1 LPQRHAGRII
11 GVSDVNRPG
20 PEVHMSANRVPMLSF
35 LGAARTV
42 TGSKTLID
50 TRDARL
56 LVDCGLFQGRKEL
69 RQANW
74 KPFPVPVESIDAVVL
89 THAHIDHCGYLP
101 RLWRLG
107 FRGPVYCT
115 NGTRDLAA
123 IVLPDSGHLQEEEA
137 AFANR
142 MGYSKHDPAEAL
154 YTEDDATNSLELF
167 ETVPFGELRNVIPG
181 VDTTWRRAGHILG
194 AASLHVRLTET
205 GTDVVFSGDLG
216 RPTHPILLPPD
227 EIGSADVI
235 VVESTYGD
243 EEHLTVNPEAE
254 LARVV
259 NDAAAC
265 GGVVVIPA
273 FAVDRT
279 EVVLW
284 HLNELVERGE
294 VPDVPM
300 FVDSPMASRA
310 LERYRSEVR
319 RRSPEIR
326 PELFGRELFSSI
338 NLVETR
344 TTDESKAL
352 NDRRG
357 PMVIISASGMATG
370 GRVVHH
376 LARHIGDS
384 RNTVMLVGF
393 QAPGTRGDRLRSGAS
408 TIKMLG
414 HYFPVRADVCSI
426 ELSTHADQSELLDW
440 ITTADAPNRVY
451 VNHGEPDAS
460 DALVGAISSRFG
472 VITVS
477 PGAGERVRLDPLSN
491 HWHRRE
497 RR

>member
-1 LPQRHAGRII
+1 
-11 GVSDVNRPG
+11 
-20 PEVHMSANRVPMLSF
+20 MSANRVPMLSF

-50 TRDARL
+50 TGDARL
-56 LVDCGLFQGRKEL
+56 LVDCGLFQGRKAL
-69 RQANW
+69 REANW

-115 NGTRDLAA
+115 SGTRSLAGV
-123 IVLPDSGHLQEEEA
+123 VLPDCGYLQEEEA
-137 AFANR
+137 AYANR
-142 MGYSKHDPAEAL
+142 MGYSKHDPAEPL
-154 YTEDDATNSLELF
+154 YTSQDATNSLELF
-167 ETVPFGELRNVIPG
+167 RTVEFGEQHAVLPG
-181 VDTTWRRAGHILG
+181 VEVTWRHSGHILG
-194 AASLHVRLTET
+194 AAWLRVGLAEAEA
-205 GTDVVFSGDLG
+205 DVVFSGDLG
-216 RPTHPILLPPD
+216 RPSHPLLLAPD
-227 EIGSADVI
+227 TIGAADVV

-243 EEHLTVNPEAE
+243 EEHVTADPQGQIATVI
-254 LARVV
+254 

-284 HLNELVERGE
+284 HIDQLVETGQI
-294 VPDVPM
+294 PDIPV

-310 LERYRSEVR
+310 LDLYRSAVGN
-319 RRSPEIR
+319 RSSEIR
-326 PELFGRELFSSI
+326 PELFGRHLFSSL

-344 TTDESKAL
+344 TTAESKQL

-376 LARHIGDS
+376 LARRLGDS
-384 RNTVMLVGF
+384 RNSVMLVGF
-393 QAPGTRGDRLRSGAS
+393 QAPGTRGDRLRSGA
-408 TIKMLG
+408 TTLKMLG
-414 HYFPVRADVCSI
+414 HYFPVRAGIASI

-440 ITTADAPNRVY
+440 TATAPDASRIY
-451 VNHGEPDAS
+451 VNHGEPTAS
-460 DALVGAISSRFG
+460 EALVAALGERLG
-472 VITVS
+472 VIAVA
-477 PGAGERVRLDPLSN
+477 PQPGERVRLDRLDN
-491 HWHRRE
+491 HTHRGHRD
-497 RR
+497 